1 MGKKIII
8 SEHTEDLFIQL
19 ALNETFYPEA
29 NKVLILKNYLDKN
42 FLKSTIDDIDNNGY
56 PIKKMVVSMKNSNGD
71 ALNTMTT
78 SQLFYLIQD
87 KFQNIYQNNEQRD
100 RLIKQVIKDWCKGH
114 ENLKNGMLSVNSY

>member
-8 SEHTEDLFIQL
+8 SEGIEDLFIQL

-29 NKVLILKNYLDKN
+29 NKVIILKNYLDKN

-56 PIKKMVVSMKNSNGD
+56 PIKKMVVSMKNGNGE

-78 SQLFYLIQD
+78 SQLFYLVQD
-87 KFQNIYQNNEQRD
+87 KFKNIYQNNEQRD
-100 RLIKQVIKDWCKGH
+100 RLIKQVIKDWCNGH
-114 ENLKNGMLSVNSY
+114 EGLKNGMLSVNSY